1 MNNRTE
7 TKLSV
12 IVCSRSSEPSGELS
26 ANIRQTAGL
35 PYELIWIDNSKGEYS
50 IFSAYN
56 AGVAR
61 SKGDILVFCHEDIF
75 FHTSDWGKVLERL
88 VSDPRSGMVGVFG
101 FQTVGDLDDF
111 RVWGTDGFGYLIQG
125 MRLRQS
131 GEYLSYPVRW
141 GDCDSAPH
149 AEEVVFLDGL
159 FLAASR
165 TLFDEIRFDEKFGGF
180 HAYDFDIC
188 MQAVEAGRRNMA
200 TNEIL
205 IEHYSPGNFDRR
217 FAEANAR
224 LYAKWRHALP
234 LVRGL
239 EGERL
244 SQAHKTIESHRK
256 SILPG
261 LLYISEGSA
270 SRLDYRMLRT
280 YLRIGASDASSA
292 KKYVDSYVHDKRNP
306 LKYRIKLWLKYWRLK
321 IRD

>member
-1 MNNRTE
+1 MKNRTE

-12 IVCSRSSEPSGELS
+12 IVCSRSPEPTVAFSE
-26 ANIRQTAGL
+26 NIKQTAGR

-61 SKGDILVFCHEDIF
+61 SSGDILVFCHEDIF
-75 FHTSDWGKVLERL
+75 FHTQGWGEVLERL
-88 VSDPRSGMVGVFG
+88 VSDARTGMVGVFG

-111 RVWGTDGFGYLIQG
+111 RVWGTDGFGCLIQG

-131 GEYLSYPVRW
+131 GEYLSYPWSW

-165 TLFDEIRFDEKFGGF
+165 TLFDEIRFDEKLGGF

-234 LVRGL
+234 IVRGL

-244 SQAHKTIESHRK
+244 SKAHQAIKSHRK
-256 SILPG
+256 SILPR
-261 LLYISEGSA
+261 LLHLSEGSP
-270 SRLDYRMLRT
+270 SRLDYRMIRT
-280 YLRIGASDASSA
+280 YLRIGAKDASSA
-292 KKYVDSYVHDKRNP
+292 KRYVDSYVRDKRNP
-306 LKYRIKLWLKYWRLK
+306 LKYRIKLRMKFWRLK
-321 IRD
+321 IK